1 MSEDKR
7 ARLRWHCRRGML
19 ELDVILRR
27 FADRD
32 LDRLGAV
39 DLALFERLLEQSDPD
54 LMDWLLKGEPV
65 PDPELAGLVERIRT
79 LSAD

>member
-19 ELDVILRR
+19 ELDVILQR
-27 FADRD
+27 FADQD
-32 LDRLGAV
+32 LDRLDAAALAV
-39 DLALFERLLEQSDPD
+39 LERLLEQSDPD

-65 PDPELAGLVERIRT
+65 PDPELAGLVERIRAR
-79 LSAD
+79 SAY